1 MLEHFSDAK
10 DKNLASHFY
19 FQKSLPACLGL
30 FGAYEGK

>member
-19 FQKSLPACLGL
+19 FKKYLPDCLCGFL
-30 FGAYEGK
+30 AVKKK